1 MFVCLITLAKDSS
14 NALNKSSECGWSL
27 SNLMQE
33 EMNLAPL
40 TPKPTVGFM
49 YWHCHFDVCSFYIWS
64 FESCLSHTA
73 WVLSKPPLHLLE
85 GPCCFSPSLR
95 WPVLSHVLLTCIQ
108 PSLHLEDDSCLD
120 MACELWWALEFDLLQ
135 FYWKM
140 CHLCSYRL
148 WHWFIIGW
156 IFAYLF
162 QWKIASRGRVYKALS
177 ISVCRRL

>member
-1 MFVCLITLAKDSS
+1 MFFCLITLAKDSS
-14 NALNKSSECGWSL
+14 NALNKSSECGWPL

-33 EMNLAPL
+33 EMTLAPP

-95 WPVLSHVLLTCIQ
+95 WPVLSHVFTHTHPTVLASGRWLMLGHGLWTLMGSWIWFATVLLENVSSLFIQ
-108 PSLHLEDDSCLD
+108 AMTLVYYWLDLCLFVSGKNCLQRKGLQSSIHFSL
-120 MACELWWALEFDLLQ
+120 
-135 FYWKM
+135 
-140 CHLCSYRL
+140 
-148 WHWFIIGW
+148 
-156 IFAYLF
+156 
-162 QWKIASRGRVYKALS
+162 
-177 ISVCRRL
+177 